1 MVSNRYRRNNTGGKL
16 AAVVGSI
23 QVLFTVNHAAY
34 ERGVRSAASVT
45 ESAGQRMER
54 SVKSVDRA
62 TQQMNRTMTTIRGRE
77 FRVLALSALRAQDS
91 VERLRGSLIAVSAL
105 VGGFGAAFTL
115 KGLMDY
121 SDTYKVIGNRIRTV
135 KGEAQDLAAVEAKIF
150 DVAQRTRA
158 SYESTGVLFARIAGA
173 SKRLGVSQKDVLR
186 VTETIQKAFVVGGST
201 QIEAAQSAIQLSQGI
216 ASNRLQGDELRSVLE
231 NPALGQLLADRI
243 SGGDLGKLR
252 EMASQGQLT
261 AKVVIDA
268 FKSASEE
275 IDRLFNNTSETI
287 SQAFTKVDNALLRY
301 IGTSG
306 EINTASS
313 AMVYALNALA
323 ENMDTVAGSLVT
335 IAAGFAGLIGARA
348 IGGFTSALGA
358 SIAATSAQNSALR
371 KNAGDAMLAA
381 NAQRQ
386 AARDARVLAQQ
397 QYDAAKTAGALG
409 VSQRDRVRLGREL
422 QLAYQNEAAAA
433 RLAQQATLANNQV
446 MMQTGRVAS
455 VASLAVRGL
464 GAAMT
469 FLGGPI
475 GVALLAVGAGMA
487 VLASR
492 AQAAQERADRYA
504 EAIAKAG
511 GNSTEA
517 AAKIREVSAALNEV
531 AADTPKFSIQADL
544 NKTQSD
550 IEGISMSLRDMAF
563 YIDVPAKLFDEFIAG
578 KITIGEFRAG
588 LNQASPGV
596 AEMAMKASE
605 LAQQLE
611 AARGKTDA
619 LRSALQNLD
628 GTVVRVGIQ
637 ANVTGSLNEANM
649 MASLAERMSSDGTGG
664 LEEAMSARAAAAEYA
679 LAERE
684 KAAQKAERE
693 AEKAAKAAEK
703 AKDKLMTEAE
713 IKAMEFQAAQDGI
726 NERNVQLAYSFRSL
740 ADEIVYGFREGASA
754 IEVLSNVLD
763 NLAGQFLDAG
773 LNMLFQSLLPV
784 TPVGSSASPLIS
796 SMISSGLGGLFHGGG
811 TVGSGGKRKALSAAQ
826 IAMAPR
832 FHSGLKSDEFA
843 AVLQRGEQVLTKAQ
857 SGVAMSALDKVAS
870 GASSGRGDVYID
882 ARGAQM
888 GVGEEIKRAL
898 AEYDR
903 QSYSRHVAQQ
913 NRATKRRAV

>member
-1 MVSNRYRRNNTGGKL
+1 L

-135 KGEAQDLAAVEAKIF
+135 KGEAQELASVEAKIF
-150 DVAQRTRA
+150 DVAQRTR
-158 SYESTGVLFARIAGA
+158 STYESTGVLFSRIAGA

-201 QIEAAQSAIQLSQGI
+201 QIEAAQSALQLSQGI

-231 NPALGQLLADRI
+231 NPALGQLLADKI

-252 EMASQGQLT
+252 EMASEGQLT
-261 AKVVIDA
+261 AKTVIDA
-268 FKSASEE
+268 FKGASEE
-275 IDRLFNNTSETI
+275 IDRLFNATSETI

-335 IAAGFAGLIGARA
+335 LGTAFAGLIGARA

-358 SIAATSAQNSALR
+358 SIAASSRQAQALR
-371 KNAGDAMLAA
+371 DGASSAMLAA
-381 NAQRQ
+381 NSQRQ
-386 AARDARVLAQQ
+386 AAREARILAQQ
-397 QYDAAKTAGALG
+397 QFEAVRSTTAFGAT
-409 VSQRDRVRLGREL
+409 QRDRTQASRRLSEAMRE
-422 QLAYQNEAAAA
+422 EA
-433 RLAQQATLANNQV
+433 RTATLARQATIAHNQV
-446 MMQTGRVAS
+446 MLQTDRISRGA
-455 VASLAVRGL
+455 AIAMRGL
-464 GAAMT
+464 GAAMS

-475 GVALLAVGAGMA
+475 GVALLAVGVGLTA
-487 VLASR
+487 LASR

-511 GNSTEA
+511 DNSSDA
-517 AAKIREVSAALNEV
+517 AGKIREVSEAMNDV
-531 AADTPKFSIQADL
+531 AADTPKFAIQADL

-550 IEGISMSLRDMAF
+550 IEGIAFSLRDLAF

-578 KITIGEFRAG
+578 KISIDEFRQG

-596 AEMAMKASE
+596 AEVAQQAFE
-605 LAQQLE
+605 LAQQME

-619 LRSALQNLD
+619 LKSALQNLD

-637 ANVTGSLNEANM
+637 ANVTGNLNEANM
-649 MASLAERMSSDGTGG
+649 IASLAQRMSSDGTGG
-664 LEEAMSARAAAAEYA
+664 LEEAMDARAKAAEYA
-679 LAERE
+679 IEQRE
-684 KAAQKAERE
+684 KAAREAERE
-693 AEKAAKAAEK
+693 AERAAKAAEK

-726 NERNVQLAYSFRSL
+726 NERNMQLAYSFRSL

-773 LNMLFQSLLPV
+773 LNMLFQSLFP
-784 TPVGSSASPLIS
+784 TTAVGSSASPLIS

-832 FHSGLKSDEFA
+832 FHTGLKSDEFA

-857 SGVAMSALDKVAS
+857 SGVAMGALDRVAS
-870 GASSGRGDVYID
+870 GGSAGRGDVYID
-882 ARGAQM
+882 ARYAQK
-888 GVGEEIKRAL
+888 GVGEEIKMAL

-903 QSYSRHVAQQ
+903 QSYARHIERQ
-913 NRATKRRAV
+913 NRASKRRAV